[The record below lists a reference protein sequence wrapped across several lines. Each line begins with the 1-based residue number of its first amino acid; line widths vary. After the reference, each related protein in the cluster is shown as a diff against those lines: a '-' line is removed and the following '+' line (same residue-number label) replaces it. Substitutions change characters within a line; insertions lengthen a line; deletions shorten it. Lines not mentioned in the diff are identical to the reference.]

1 MQTMDEHGT
10 TATGTG
16 DKKEA
21 PTTSETTPEKP
32 AYPCLIRQT
41 PPIVLDKVCE
51 SMYYLWFEQKLAHD
65 VVLIR
70 IQRICRENW
79 TNSNGRIHI
88 DNGYIEQGRIVFRVN
103 LAEADDGGE
112 ALQKA
117 VEDIANVL
125 CTTTDVQ
132 KRSNFMSDFKDP
144 LHSNSPDN
152 SSDSQR

>member
-1 MQTMDEHGT
+1 MQTMDEQGMT
-10 TATGTG
+10 TTGTE
-16 DKKEA
+16 DKKEV
-21 PTTSETTPEKP
+21 PTMPKTTPEKP
-32 AYPCLIRQT
+32 VYPCLIRQT

-79 TNSNGRIHI
+79 TDSNGRIHI

-103 LAEADDGGE
+103 LAETDDGRE

-125 CTTTDVQ
+125 CTTTDIR

-144 LHSNSPDN
+144 LHSNK